1 MDLGLRNNN
10 NSGNSSER
18 YSRGRGKFFGGKS
31 LKLSSMNVNVNV
43 KQESPI
49 GQNPFFIPS
58 PASISVFGFPDD
70 SIGRQVSTGFV
81 YVRACMYVRD
91 TKLPNFS
98 FAWCHASYRLVN
110 MIAIDL

>member
-81 YVRACMYVRD
+81 YVRACMYVRVC
-91 TKLPNFS
+91 TYVT
-98 FAWCHASYRLVN
+98 HSYLTSHLNGVTP
-110 MIAIDL
+110 LTGLST

>member
-1 MDLGLRNNN
+1 MDLGLRNTN

-31 LKLSSMNVNVNV
+31 LKLSSVNVNV
-43 KQESPI
+43 KQESPL

-70 SIGRQVSTGFV
+70 SIGRQVSTVFV

-91 TKLPNFS
+91 T
-98 FAWCHASYRLVN
+98 
-110 MIAIDL
+110 